1 VDIEQ
6 PTSFDDRN
14 KVAGQCAT
22 ALSLSIPVYVDDMKN
37 TVATAYN
44 AMPDR
49 IFIVGTDGKIAYRGD
64 RGPRGFKPDDMEQA
78 LTKLLG
84 VRK

>member
-1 VDIEQ
+1 MQ
-6 PTSFDDRN
+6 PDSFEDRT
-14 KVAGQCAT
+14 KVAGQCAA

-49 IFIVGTDGKIAYRGD
+49 LFIVGTDGKIAYRGD
-64 RGPRGFKPDDMEQA
+64 RGPRGFKPDDMAKA
-78 LTKLLG
+78 LEKLLP